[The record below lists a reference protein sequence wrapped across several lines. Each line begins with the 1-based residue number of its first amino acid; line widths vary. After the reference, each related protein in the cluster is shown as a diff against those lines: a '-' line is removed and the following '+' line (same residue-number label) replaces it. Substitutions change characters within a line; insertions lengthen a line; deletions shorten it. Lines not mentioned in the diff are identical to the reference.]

1 MDGECLSVTVVE
13 KVTKIDTLGGYVF
26 LVFLFCLI
34 VGFIL
39 GLLLARCILRE
50 LEEEY
55 SQKRSKSQSVAIL
68 LETENEVQVQEMS
81 TKKMG
86 SNRIAPMPATPAKNT
101 ADIAIEMQPT
111 HLSSGSLHSQAAQ
124 TEPDNNDQSMVYA
137 LSTSSGEEMEVV
149 LQNQDFRSIEIME
162 NNLQLQKNETFL
174 QLLKMILSFLVSKS
188 RITEGFRRDSLAK
201 YEQAMEDIDR
211 NAKEEMKAEE
221 QELRST
227 ITDPLEVD
235 QAIESLHSKYSKKMS
250 SERLELQDKL
260 KTDLLQ
266 GTELSEEEAEQIVA
280 KLMINMAAADKRLA
294 EEQNRQAMVL
304 HEKLARR
311 QALAQQRA
319 ADNQQEKDEFEERSK
334 QPLKNL
340 EVLHKKGK
348 LLEDQKDRIM
358 EEYEQDLRILEE
370 KNQKAI
376 LKSQRDL
383 TEKLKRKR
391 QQRMRKLEMEQAAE
405 REEFERKA
413 GQLVNEG
420 NMTVEDFLESNHQL
434 RVQQQTAREEE
445 EDRADDMEAEE
456 LNNLRQKLEETKQ
469 KKLQEREEALFEQI
483 RKEAHL
489 SSKEAEKLMNKH
501 LEDLKES
508 NDRKNR
514 ERERQRAT
522 IQERLAERKRRW
534 EREMEQQ
541 QAEQSQIVAEQE
553 KAIKQVLNT
562 QAGLAEE
569 LRKQVM
575 LEHEQNMAA
584 LNNHLQMTRLRQQK
598 RLEKRLA
605 TRRARLAELRQQM
618 EVERENQPQ
627 NDPEALK
634 ALARVQNIEY
644 QAEVKK
650 IEAEHQ
656 AALEDFRRRL
666 EAETDEAL
674 KEQDEKLGKILGKL
688 QVAVARR
695 EEIIKRQDEA
705 IRSLEKKLVENMTRE
720 GTLADAQTDRIIRQ
734 HQKQVDKL
742 NAQIDAEKEK
752 QMQKIRE
759 KLEAKQLKKA
769 RALEAKLYQEKEEQ
783 KSKAAKSVGVKL
795 SLLLA
800 EQRHKRALEDME
812 REMQMDLARQ
822 LEQLN
827 REMDEQLL
835 TDLQEEEKKFI
846 ATLAENSS
854 ATEEE
859 LLQTIKSSAVEVG
872 MDAKLTKSIAK
883 DVRKRVRTAR
893 TPVPEV

>member
-34 VGFIL
+34 LGFIL

-55 SQKRSKSQSVAIL
+55 SQKRNKSQSVAIL
-68 LETENEVQVQEMS
+68 LETEDEVRVQEMA

-86 SNRIAPMPATPAKNT
+86 SNRIAPMPTTPAKNT

-111 HLSSGSLHSQAAQ
+111 NLSTGSLHSQAAQ
-124 TEPDNNDQSMVYA
+124 TEPDNNDQSVAYA
-137 LSTSSGEEMEVV
+137 LSKSSGEEMEVV

-280 KLMINMAAADKRLA
+280 KLMMNMAAADKRLA

-358 EEYEQDLRILEE
+358 EEYEQDLRVLEE

-456 LNNLRQKLEETKQ
+456 LNNLRQELEETKQ

-598 RLEKRLA
+598 RLEQRLA

-618 EVERENQPQ
+618 EVERENHPQ
-627 NDPEALK
+627 NDPEAMK

-872 MDAKLTKSIAK
+872 MDAKLTKSITK

>member
-34 VGFIL
+34 LGFIL

-55 SQKRSKSQSVAIL
+55 SQKRNKSQSVAIL
-68 LETENEVQVQEMS
+68 LETEDEVRVQEMA

-86 SNRIAPMPATPAKNT
+86 SNRIAPMPTTPAKNT

-111 HLSSGSLHSQAAQ
+111 HLSTGSLHSQAAQ
-124 TEPDNNDQSMVYA
+124 TEPDNNDQSVVYA
-137 LSTSSGEEMEVV
+137 LSKSSGEEMEVV

-211 NAKEEMKAEE
+211 NAKEEMKVEE

-280 KLMINMAAADKRLA
+280 KLMMNMAAADKRLA

-358 EEYEQDLRILEE
+358 EEYEQDLRVLEE

-456 LNNLRQKLEETKQ
+456 LNNLRQELEETKQ

-598 RLEKRLA
+598 RLEQRLA

-618 EVERENQPQ
+618 EVERENHPQ
-627 NDPEALK
+627 NDPEAMK

-759 KLEAKQLKKA
+759 KLEVKQLKKA

-835 TDLQEEEKKFI
+835 TDLQEEERKFI

-883 DVRKRVRTAR
+883 DVRRRVRTAR
-893 TPVPEV
+893 TPGPEV

>member
-34 VGFIL
+34 LGFIL
-39 GLLLARCILRE
+39 GVLLARWIRLE
-50 LEEEY
+50 LDEEY

-68 LETENEVQVQEMS
+68 LETEDEVRVQEMA

-111 HLSSGSLHSQAAQ
+111 HLSTGSLHSQAAQ

-137 LSTSSGEEMEVV
+137 LSKSSGEEMEVV

-201 YEQAMEDIDR
+201 YEQAMEDVDR

-434 RVQQQTAREEE
+434 RVQQQTTREEE
-445 EDRADDMEAEE
+445 EDRTDDMEAEE

-522 IQERLAERKRRW
+522 IQERLAERKRTTLSLYLVVVRLVSVYH
-534 EREMEQQ
+534 RL
-541 QAEQSQIVAEQE
+541 
-553 KAIKQVLNT
+553 VLFRYFVHE
-562 QAGLAEE
+562 L

-598 RLEKRLA
+598 RLEQRLA

-822 LEQLN
+822 HLVNLSLYLLVDNCLN
-827 REMDEQLL
+827 
-835 TDLQEEEKKFI
+835 EEEKKFI